1 MGIGLAQGGAGRSI
15 RPRRVNA
22 ERQKTAPLT
31 GLYAPTRA
39 EALYRSEVTRSRIAI
54 YWRHAKTAW

>member
-15 RPRRVNA
+15 RPRSVHA
-22 ERQKTAPLT
+22 ERQKTAALT

-39 EALYRSEVTRSRIAI
+39 EAHYRSEATRSRIAI
-54 YWRHAKTAW
+54 YRRHAKTAW